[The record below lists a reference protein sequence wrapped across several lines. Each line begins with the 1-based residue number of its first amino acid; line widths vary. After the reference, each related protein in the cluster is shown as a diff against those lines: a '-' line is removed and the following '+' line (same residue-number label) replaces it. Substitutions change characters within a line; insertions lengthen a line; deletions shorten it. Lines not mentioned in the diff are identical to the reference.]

1 VRRTAPAPHRAPLA
15 EDGPGS
21 IHTLPAM
28 VLAVSVLFTAGLWLA
43 GYPAWRVAA
52 TGLLLL
58 SMMPRSRAA
67 SVPAHPG
74 TARPSLAPI
83 LSTATHLGVVA
94 LTGGLRSPFLVAVV
108 GPFTGMLQNYGWSRA
123 SQAALGL
130 IAAAALAMGL
140 LPAPWFGPP
149 VADPV
154 WSLLTALTLISV
166 AITNVWLF
174 VVLTRTLAAVQVEV
188 DRGRIRMAEQA
199 LARARELEQLSAQ
212 LSHELKNPLGAI
224 KALVQLSARDAPEER
239 GRERLR
245 VAEAEIERMDTILRE
260 YLSFSRPFGKLQPEP
275 ASLGALAD
283 EVLLL
288 LGTQAAGAGVSL
300 RRQGEAHLEVDA
312 RCLREALFNLVANG
326 LAATPPGGTVR
337 VEIAEAEGMAR
348 LSVRDTGRGMPPEVL
363 ERVGTPFF
371 TTREQGSGLGV
382 ALARA
387 AFVQHGG
394 SLEYRSAPGEGTT
407 ATGILPRRFR
417 NGRGDGAAALG

>member
-1 VRRTAPAPHRAPLA
+1 VSPAPPAPPSA
-15 EDGPGS
+15 AGPASVHG
-21 IHTLPAM
+21 LPAV
-28 VLAVSVLFTAGLWLA
+28 VLGVSALFTGGLWLA
-43 GYPAWRVAA
+43 DYTTWRVVAA
-52 TGLLLL
+52 GLLLL
-58 SMMPRSRAA
+58 SMTPRSRTA

-123 SQAALGL
+123 SRAALGL
-130 IAAAALAMGL
+130 IATAALAMGL
-140 LPAPWFGPP
+140 LPSAWFGPP
-149 VADPV
+149 VAEPV
-154 WSLLTALTLISV
+154 WSLLTALTLVSV
-166 AITNVWLF
+166 AVTNVWLF
-174 VVLTRTLAAVQVEV
+174 VVMTRALAAVQVEV
-188 DRGRIRMAEQA
+188 DRGRAQMATQA

-224 KALVQLSARDAPEER
+224 KALVQLSARDAGDDR
-239 GRERLR
+239 SRERLR
-245 VAEAEIERMDTILRE
+245 VAGAEIERMDGILRE
-260 YLSFSRPFGKLQPEP
+260 YLTFARPFGKLQPEP

-312 RCLREALFNLVANG
+312 RCLKEALFNLVANG
-326 LAATPPGGTVR
+326 LAATPPGGTVQ
-337 VEIAEAEGMAR
+337 VEIAEAGPTAL
-348 LSVRDTGRGMPPEVL
+348 LSVRDTGRGMAPEVL

-394 SLEYRSAPGEGTT
+394 SLEYASAPGQGTI
-407 ATGILPRRFR
+407 ATGTLPRRFR
-417 NGRGDGAAALG
+417 NGRGDGAAAAR